1 MNYKQ
6 KPRFDEDST
15 THGEQKKLYCTPN
28 IFVLEL
34 SMKQAK
40 KFKEYFEDI
49 RPVTD
54 EELEELLN
62 DPPGRGEKN
71 KKLKKAKK
79 ELYREH

>member
-1 MNYKQ
+1 MQ
-6 KPRFDEDST
+6 KIYIS
-15 THGEQKKLYCTPN
+15 GN
-28 IFVLEL
+28 VLL
-34 SMKQAK
+34 FRSMKHSK

-62 DPPGRGEKN
+62 DPPKKEKR
-71 KKLKKAKK
+71 KDLKKAKK

>member
-1 MNYKQ
+1 
-6 KPRFDEDST
+6 
-15 THGEQKKLYCTPN
+15 
-28 IFVLEL
+28 
-34 SMKQAK
+34 MKHAK

-62 DPPGRGEKN
+62 DSPSKNERN
-71 KKLKKAKK
+71 KKIKKAKK

>member
-1 MNYKQ
+1 MPANSCS
-6 KPRFDEDST
+6 ES
-15 THGEQKKLYCTPN
+15 N
-28 IFVLEL
+28 
-34 SMKQAK
+34 MKHAK

-49 RPVTD
+49 RPVTE

-62 DPPGRGEKN
+62 DSPSKNERN

>member
-1 MNYKQ
+1 
-6 KPRFDEDST
+6 
-15 THGEQKKLYCTPN
+15 
-28 IFVLEL
+28 
-34 SMKQAK
+34 MKQAK

-62 DPPGRGEKN
+62 DSPGRGEKN
-71 KKLKKAKK
+71 KRLKKAKK

>member
-1 MNYKQ
+1 
-6 KPRFDEDST
+6 
-15 THGEQKKLYCTPN
+15 
-28 IFVLEL
+28 
-34 SMKQAK
+34 MKHSK

-62 DPPGRGEKN
+62 DPPKKEKR
-71 KKLKKAKK
+71 KDLKKAKK